1 MKSVSIRCMHVHW
14 HIQISSPDHKRKA
27 VHMKRIY
34 FIYNLK
40 SGKGTIR
47 SKLGDVID
55 LCTKAG
61 YEVTA
66 RSTQSRMDAC
76 TVAEYACLQN
86 YDMIACSGGDGTLNE
101 VVHGVMNS
109 GMSVPI
115 GYIPSGSTNDFSRGL
130 GIPRGIVNAAGWML
144 QGGRYV
150 CDVGQFNDK
159 YFMYV
164 AAFGAL
170 VSVTYETPQ
179 QTKNV
184 LGHAAYILNG
194 ITRLNTIRS
203 YHMRVEYDG
212 KCIED
217 DFIFG
222 MVTNSASVA
231 GMISLENF
239 LLDDGVY
246 EVTLVKTPRNPLD
259 LHKIVNSLLN
269 IKEDLDTRQIKCFR
283 ASRIRFT
290 SAEPV
295 PWTVDG
301 ECGGDVT
308 QAEVIN
314 LKRAVTFAV
323 GQQSNPEGT

>member
-1 MKSVSIRCMHVHW
+1 
-14 HIQISSPDHKRKA
+14 
-27 VHMKRIY
+27 MKRIY

-109 GMSVPI
+109 GMSAPI

-212 KCIED
+212 ECIED

-283 ASRIRFT
+283 ASRISFT